1 MAEYKQIV
9 STTFEDTEDKSSTA
23 SRDNMF
29 GEKQSQDAVTVRFAD
44 TYQVR

>member
-9 STTFEDTEDKSSTA
+9 STTFEDTEDKSSIA
-23 SRDNMF
+23 GDNMF
-29 GEKQSQDAVTVRFAD
+29 GEKQRQDAVTVRFAD